1 MKDTLEIAFR
11 TNKQHVKEETKL
23 FQGKSTSVTHP
34 LLTTRG
40 ISRAFDRQE
49 IPRVGRFSSIEYL
62 KVMTRPPPPLPLYGF
77 PLSFPAAERSKH
89 LSVDDFVGKDKVLE
103 NGAIN
108 IGWTRH

>member
-62 KVMTRPPPPLPLYGF
+62 KVMTPPPPAPPSLWF
-77 PLSFPAAERSKH
+77 PP
-89 LSVDDFVGKDKVLE
+89 
-103 NGAIN
+103 
-108 IGWTRH
+108 